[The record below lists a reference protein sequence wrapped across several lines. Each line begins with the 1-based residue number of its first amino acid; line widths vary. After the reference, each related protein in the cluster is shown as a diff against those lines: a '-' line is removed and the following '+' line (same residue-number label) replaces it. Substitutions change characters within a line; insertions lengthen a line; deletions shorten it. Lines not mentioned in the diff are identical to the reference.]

1 MKTKISKWGNSLA
14 LRIPSVLVS
23 EANLIEG
30 LEMEINNREGEIV
43 LTPKKSFHYSLDVL
57 LSEVNE
63 GNLHEGIDT
72 GSSIGKE
79 KW

>member
-43 LTPKKSFHYSLDVL
+43 LTPKKSFHYNLDVL

-72 GSSIGKE
+72 GSSVGKE
-79 KW
+79 EW